1 MSIAGNAYGS
11 GSCVSKCDSMKGHMS
26 DASQPRAFRNHPDL
40 SAPVEQERLSPA
52 AIGAFVNIAK
62 IWSLSDVQALGLL
75 GVVTVSSFLEW
86 KTRMEGRT
94 LDEDTL
100 MRISFLIGIFES
112 LNICYGQH
120 LADSWV
126 TLPNENPIFAGE
138 APVDYMIQHGQPGLE
153 QVRRLLEARCAGQ

>member
-1 MSIAGNAYGS
+1 
-11 GSCVSKCDSMKGHMS
+11 MKAHMS
-26 DASQPRAFRNHPDL
+26 DASQPRAFKNRPDL
-40 SAPVEQERLSPA
+40 SDPVAQARLSSTA
-52 AIGAFVNIAK
+52 VGAFAKIAK
-62 IWSLSDVQALGLL
+62 IWSLNDVQALGLL

-86 KTRMEGRT
+86 KTGMEGRT

-138 APVDYMIQHGQPGLE
+138 VPVDFMVRHGQLGMAI
-153 QVRRLLEARCAGQ
+153 VRRLLDARCAGE

>member
-1 MSIAGNAYGS
+1 
-11 GSCVSKCDSMKGHMS
+11 MKAHMS

-62 IWSLSDVQALGLL
+62 IWSLNDVQALGLL
-75 GVVTVSSFLEW
+75 GVLTVSTFLEW
-86 KTRMEGRT
+86 KTGMEGRT

-112 LNICYGQH
+112 HPIKILQMRCCYARFTFFLSESCAIKPELGGDFH
-120 LADSWV
+120 KTENETFGSNGAV
-126 TLPNENPIFAGE
+126 TNA
-138 APVDYMIQHGQPGLE
+138 AY
-153 QVRRLLEARCAGQ
+153 R

>member
-1 MSIAGNAYGS
+1 
-11 GSCVSKCDSMKGHMS
+11 MKAHMS
-26 DASQPRAFRNHPDL
+26 DVSQPRAFRNHPDL

-62 IWSLSDVQALGLL
+62 IWSLNDVQALGLL
-75 GVVTVSSFLEW
+75 GVVTVSTFLEW
-86 KTRMEGRT
+86 KTEMEGRT

-120 LADSWV
+120 LADCWV
-126 TLPNENPIFAGE
+126 TLPNQNPIFAGE
-138 APVDYMIQHGQPGLE
+138 VPVDYMIRHGQPGMAK
-153 QVRRLLEARCAGQ
+153 VRRLLDARCVGQ